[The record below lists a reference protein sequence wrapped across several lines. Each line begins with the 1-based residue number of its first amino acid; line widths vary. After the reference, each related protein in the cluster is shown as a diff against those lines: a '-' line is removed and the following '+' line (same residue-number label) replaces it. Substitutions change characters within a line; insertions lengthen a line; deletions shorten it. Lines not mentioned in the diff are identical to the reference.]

1 MRVLCRGSKVGA
13 SNHLERWQLSL
24 ASFPRKLSHVL
35 GEGIEMLL
43 LPSLQLR
50 VYGQASRGM
59 RLEIRERGRVPEST
73 AILVSLESLH

>member
-1 MRVLCRGSKVGA
+1 
-13 SNHLERWQLSL
+13 
-24 ASFPRKLSHVL
+24 
-35 GEGIEMLL
+35 MLL